1 MCLWVRIYFKSVS
14 FIFKN
19 GLSLDLV
26 FVVCTSLT
34 MMMTLMST
42 ITTLTSKIPIS
53 QVHTMKTMTSTIK
66 STKLA
71 MVCSVTS
78 MISSNSYNQTFSDIC
93 FLRLDFEQFQTN
105 YVDATGVCQD
115 FLEIATQ
122 SGINYPTLCGT
133 LTGQHSEF
141 ALTQLERKK

>member
-1 MCLWVRIYFKSVS
+1 
-14 FIFKN
+14 
-19 GLSLDLV
+19 
-26 FVVCTSLT
+26 
-34 MMMTLMST
+34 
-42 ITTLTSKIPIS
+42 
-53 QVHTMKTMTSTIK
+53 
-66 STKLA
+66 

-105 YVDATGVCQD
+105 YVDDSNGNTVCQD